1 MHATEMKMA
10 ELASYR
16 LKEVAYAWYKMW
28 EESRKEGDPQ
38 MKWNEFV
45 DAFIDN
51 FLLAE
56 TRTAHAGEFKN
67 LKQGNMSVWHYQ
79 IKFANLSMYSVYMFP
94 TIEVRVCRFV
104 QGLSPLVVN
113 EAATTA

>member
-1 MHATEMKMA
+1 
-10 ELASYR
+10 
-16 LKEVAYAWYKMW
+16 
-28 EESRKEGDPQ
+28 
-38 MKWNEFV
+38 MKWNEFA
-45 DAFIDN
+45 DAFIDH

-56 TRTAHAGEFKN
+56 TRAARTGEFKN
-67 LKQGNMSVWHYQ
+67 LKQGNKSVSDYGM
-79 IKFANLSMYSVYMFP
+79 KFVNLLMYSVYMFP